1 MYGGLVLNR
10 EAGGLNEQA
19 VQTALRM
26 GAKIIWLPTVDAENE
41 YRKRGKTGGIRM
53 TDSRGNLLPELL
65 DIFSLVK
72 AYDAVL
78 ATGHISPEEIRCVVD
93 GARNA
98 GVRKIV
104 ITHPEYWV
112 VDLSVSKQKTL
123 QEDYGVIFE
132 RCYRRPLQN
141 GQWISNAER
150 NLDAIRQLGTSHT
163 ILSTDC
169 GDPANPPW
177 EEAMRQYLQFMLDH
191 GVSRGEI
198 RAMTRT
204 LPAWLLGLEDVPK
217 Q

>member
-1 MYGGLVLNR
+1 M
-10 EAGGLNEQA
+10 
-19 VQTALRM
+19 
-26 GAKIIWLPTVDAENE
+26 DAENE

-112 VDLSVSKQKTL
+112 VDLSLAQQKAL
-123 QEDYGVIFE
+123 LEDYGVIFE
-132 RCYRRPLQN
+132 RCYRQPLQN
-141 GQWISNAER
+141 GQWVSNAER
-150 NLDAIRQLGTSHT
+150 NLDAIRQLGTAHT

-191 GVSRGEI
+191 GVSSGEI

-204 LPAWLLGLEDVPK
+204 LPAWLLGLEDAPK

>member
-1 MYGGLVLNR
+1 
-10 EAGGLNEQA
+10 
-19 VQTALRM
+19 
-26 GAKIIWLPTVDAENE
+26 
-41 YRKRGKTGGIRM
+41 M

-65 DIFSLVK
+65 GIFSLIK

-78 ATGHISPEEIRCVVD
+78 ATGHISPEEIHCVVD

-112 VDLSVSKQKTL
+112 VDLSVSKQKAL

-132 RCYRRPLQN
+132 RCYRQPLQN

-177 EEAMRQYLQFMLDH
+177 EEAIRQYLQFMLDH
-191 GVSRGEI
+191 GVSSGEI
-198 RAMTRT
+198 RAMTRK
-204 LPAWLLGLEDVPK
+204 LPAWLLGLEDAPK

>member
-1 MYGGLVLNR
+1 M
-10 EAGGLNEQA
+10 
-19 VQTALRM
+19 
-26 GAKIIWLPTVDAENE
+26 
-41 YRKRGKTGGIRM
+41 
-53 TDSRGNLLPELL
+53 
-65 DIFSLVK
+65 
-72 AYDAVL
+72 
-78 ATGHISPEEIRCVVD
+78 
-93 GARNA
+93 
-98 GVRKIV
+98 

-112 VDLSVSKQKTL
+112 VDLSLAQQKAL
-123 QEDYGVIFE
+123 LEDYGVIFE
-132 RCYRRPLQN
+132 RCYRQPLQN

-150 NLDAIRQLGTSHT
+150 NLDAIRQLGTSHA

-191 GVSRGEI
+191 GVSSGEI

>member
-1 MYGGLVLNR
+1 M
-10 EAGGLNEQA
+10 
-19 VQTALRM
+19 
-26 GAKIIWLPTVDAENE
+26 
-41 YRKRGKTGGIRM
+41 
-53 TDSRGNLLPELL
+53 
-65 DIFSLVK
+65 
-72 AYDAVL
+72 
-78 ATGHISPEEIRCVVD
+78 VD

-132 RCYRRPLQN
+132 RCYRQPLQN